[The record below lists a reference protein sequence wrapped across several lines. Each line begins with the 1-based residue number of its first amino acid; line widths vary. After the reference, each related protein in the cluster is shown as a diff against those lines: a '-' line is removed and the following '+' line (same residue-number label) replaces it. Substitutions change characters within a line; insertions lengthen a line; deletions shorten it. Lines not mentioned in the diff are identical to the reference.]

1 MGVVELCL
9 IYKPG
14 HLIVTK
20 RFTGSSTMMLCL
32 LPIVTTIAHYA
43 SDIIKY
49 VKAIFEALYAQ
60 LLDTM
65 CDANTE
71 EKLMSDF
78 CMALEKECHLT
89 RSNATKLPIKI

>member
-20 RFTGSSTMMLCL
+20 TFTGNSTMMLCL
-32 LPIVTTIAHYA
+32 LPIVTTIVHHA

-49 VKAIFEALYAQ
+49 VKAIFEALYAR
-60 LLDTM
+60 LLDTL
-65 CDANTE
+65 CDVNTE
-71 EKLMSDF
+71 AKLMSEF

-89 RSNATKLPIKI
+89 QSIAIKLPIKI